1 MRSVLKYLGAYK
13 KECVLSPLFKLLEAS
28 FELIVPLVVAALI
41 DRGIAE
47 GNTPY
52 ILRSGLILI
61 LLGAA
66 GLAFALT
73 AQFFAA
79 RAAAGFAAGL
89 RLALFKKIQK
99 MDYSSLDSLGTDTL
113 ITRMTSDVS
122 QVQNGVNMF
131 LRLLLRS
138 PFIVAGA
145 AIMAFTVDHGEAFL
159 FLLLLLL
166 LSLVII
172 TIMKITAPA
181 YRKVQ
186 ERLDFITRRTREN
199 LTGVRVIRAFCRE
212 REEAEDFERENTGYT
227 DAAERAGR
235 ISSLMNPLTLVLVNL
250 FTALLIYTGAVRVD
264 TGILSRGA
272 LVALLNYMAQI
283 LVELI
288 KLANLVVLISRAVAS
303 GERIG
308 EILDRELPG
317 DAGKIPFPESSSGG
331 DLVEFKNVSF
341 VYRGSQETSL
351 SDISFSVKKGDSIG
365 VIGGTGSGK
374 TSLINLIP
382 AFYEATEGE
391 VLINGKDV
399 REIDKRSL
407 RDRIGIVPQK
417 AELFRGTVRQNLCW
431 GKPDANDGELWEALE
446 KAQAADFI
454 REKKEGL
461 DLIIEQGGRNLSGGQ
476 KQRLTIARALVKK
489 PEILILDDSA
499 SALDYATDAALRMAI
514 REEAG
519 KMTLFTVSQRTV
531 SVRDADLI
539 IVLDDGKIAGKGSHE
554 ELLRDCGI
562 YREIYYSQFPD
573 GEA

>member
-13 KECVLSPLFKLLEAS
+13 KECVLSPIFKLLEAS

-212 REEAEDFERENTGYT
+212 EKETEDFERENTGYT
-227 DAAERAGR
+227 DAAERVGR

-264 TGILSRGA
+264 AGILSRGA

-317 DAGKIPFPESSSGG
+317 DTGKIPFPESSSGG

-417 AELFRGTVRQNLCW
+417 AELFRGTVRENLCW

-499 SALDYATDAALRMAI
+499 SALDYATDAALRRAI

-562 YREIYYSQFPD
+562 YREIYYSQFPE